1 MSRCIVELF
10 NYIRIFDQIFIV
22 RLINFE
28 KTVETRCKIQPPAEV
43 LFSRTNAR
51 CKIQPPAGEN
61 SVSRAPTIC
70 SAPKRRFSAP
80 VGDAVREEVG
90 ASVFG
95 NNGLRTQEGELGVLS
110 SLSVAN

>member
-51 CKIQPPAGEN
+51 CKIQPPVGEN
-61 SVSRAPTIC
+61 SVSHTQ
-70 SAPKRRFSAP
+70 RFA
-80 VGDAVREEVG
+80 EV
-90 ASVFG
+90 
-95 NNGLRTQEGELGVLS
+95 
-110 SLSVAN
+110 